1 MSDPQNEPP
10 EPPVAAPAEPEAV
23 APSPAELDE
32 LRKKAAAHDELAGLV
47 KRVQADFLNYQ
58 DRVRREREESRKFM
72 IEDFLRQVLPA
83 LDALDKSMETLEGDG
98 DARAVAEGIRI
109 ASRELMRV
117 LERQGLQP
125 VAAAGTKFNPALHE
139 AIGTEPKEGV
149 EPMTVTREVQRGYT
163 LHGRLLRP
171 ARVLVAQPPADRPT
185 APSVA
190 GDDGKTGR

>member
-58 DRVRREREESRKFM
+58 DRARREREESRKFM
-72 IEDFLRQVLPA
+72 IEDFLRELLPA
-83 LDALDKSMETLEGDG
+83 LDTMDRCREELQKGPASPVSD
-98 DARAVAEGIRI
+98 AVAL
-109 ASRELMRV
+109 AARELGRV
-117 LERQGLQP
+117 LDRQGLKP
-125 VAAAGTKFNPALHE
+125 VPAVGEKFNPALHE
-139 AIGTEPKEGV
+139 AIGTEPR
-149 EPMTVTREVQRGYT
+149 PDLPAMTVTREARKGWT

-171 ARVLVAQPPADRPT
+171 AQVLVAQTPAAAET
-185 APSVA
+185 AKEGTAVERGSV
-190 GDDGKTGR
+190 